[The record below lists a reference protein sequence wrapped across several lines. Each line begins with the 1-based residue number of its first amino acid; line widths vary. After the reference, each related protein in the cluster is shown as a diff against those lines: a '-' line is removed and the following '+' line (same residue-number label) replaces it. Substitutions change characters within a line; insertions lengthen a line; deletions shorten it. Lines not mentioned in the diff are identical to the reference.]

1 MSAKERENKQSS
13 SSVDPLALIN
23 RIAAEEERVLSRTF
37 VAPVVR
43 GRKVSVQVEG
53 IAYTLSV
60 SEADFEGWAILKSL
74 NSRQATVCGAATL
87 EQIKNYLELLPRFR
101 LILLE
106 QFEQSFWSLFASS
119 GDSRAQISGP
129 IPIHLVR
136 NPSRFQTVCARF
148 DGATFLYESPD
159 RRRDPSVARALREA
173 LQSGVA
179 PDDLQ
184 VRNAVPQEKVAY
196 RMLWLRKNPHLAGTQ
211 ITPQSLLQR
220 VESALNHAGAQL
232 DGLWNENADQVAV
245 RYVVDGHTHLS
256 RIRPGDLSVI
266 SAGICL
272 SGLDQ
277 DFDLTSLVGV
287 MRESGYADEY

>member
-1 MSAKERENKQSS
+1 MTAEEREKKQSS

-43 GRKVSVQVEG
+43 GRQVSVQVEG
-53 IAYTLSV
+53 IAYTMSV
-60 SEADFEGWAILKSL
+60 AEKDFEGWAILKSK
-74 NSRQATVCGAATL
+74 NSREATVCGAPTL
-87 EQIKNYLELLPRFR
+87 EQVKNYLQLLPCFR

-106 QFEQSFWSLFASS
+106 QFDQSFWSLFASG
-119 GDSRAQISGP
+119 GDSRAQVSGP
-129 IPIHLVR
+129 IPLYLVK

-148 DGATFLYESPD
+148 DGATFWYESAD
-159 RRRDPSVARALREA
+159 RRRDPAVARGLRDA
-173 LQSGVA
+173 LQADIS
-179 PDDLQ
+179 PDELH

-196 RMLWLRKNPHLAGTQ
+196 RMLWLRKNPHLTGSQ
-211 ITPQSLLQR
+211 VTPQSLLQR
-220 VESALNHAGAQL
+220 VEGALNHAGAQL
-232 DGLWNENADQVAV
+232 DGMWNESPEQVAV
-245 RYVVDGHTHLS
+245 RYVVDGHTHVS
-256 RIRPGDLSVI
+256 RIRPGDLSVV